1 MSNSGHAVNIRINSA
16 AGATG
21 QDRATTSDRP
31 LSGQDRNTFTSEL
44 IGERTFCIVGDSA
57 AGIAITSLL
66 SVGREIQPATIWTN
80 RAISDTVEQ
89 RAIAIPS
96 EFEVRKRKSSVS
108 CIRGACDVRTISE
121 SPEETL
127 KSARGVI
134 VVANATEYGVVA
146 TQLAPH
152 LQDGQTVYLVSAPL
166 CGGLQFASLL
176 NSKRRKLQ
184 VDVVELGTLFDS
196 AHIES
201 GVLLVS
207 GVRDRVTICGNSRNA
222 TRRGMPIASA
232 LCRGLVPASNVME
245 RGLGEVERILRP
257 ALLLVALMSGRDV
270 NRLASL
276 VNPQLVSVLA
286 GLNQEVQQLAKVF
299 KCVVPD
305 FVKSIKD
312 YVLSD
317 VDDLTVSSISN
328 IEDAIS
334 WLGESLLG
342 VLPGQIPIV
351 VPGHTNA
358 SSGSSSASDSEDFDR
373 WQELLK
379 RDVTEML
386 VLLADFARLARVQA
400 PVINS
405 LIDLSSAITHQD
417 LAKKGRKVDDL
428 GLVGFD
434 TTEIIELIN
443 E

>member
-1 MSNSGHAVNIRINSA
+1 MLSSGHAVNIQQNSFA
-16 AGATG
+16 VTAS
-21 QDRATTSDRP
+21 QDR
-31 LSGQDRNTFTSEL
+31 L
-44 IGERTFCIVGDSA
+44 GERTFCVVGDSA
-57 AGIAITSLL
+57 ASVAIASLL
-66 SVGREIQPATIWTN
+66 SVGREIQPASIWTN
-80 RAISDTVEQ
+80 REISDIAEQ
-89 RAIAIPS
+89 RAISIPS

-108 CIRGACDVRTISE
+108 CIRGGCDITTISG

-134 VVANATEYGVVA
+134 VATGATEYGVIA
-146 TQLAPH
+146 AQLAPH
-152 LQDGQTVYLVSAPL
+152 LQDGQTVYLVGAPL

-184 VDVVELGTLFDS
+184 VDVVELGALFDS

-222 TRRGMPIASA
+222 TRRGMPLAAA
-232 LCRGLVPASNVME
+232 LCRGLVPTSNVIE

-257 ALLLVALMSGRDV
+257 ALLLVALMSGRDI

-286 GLNQEVQQLAKVF
+286 GLNSEVQQLAKVF
-299 KCVVPD
+299 KCIVPD
-305 FVKSIKD
+305 FVTSIKD

-317 VDDLTVSSISN
+317 VDDPRVASITN

-334 WLGESLLG
+334 FLGESLLG
-342 VLPGQIPIV
+342 VLPGQPPIV
-351 VPGHTNA
+351 VS
-358 SSGSSSASDSEDFDR
+358 SSGSDSFDDLDR

-386 VLLADFARLARVQA
+386 VLLADLARLARVQA

-405 LIDLSSAITHQD
+405 LIDLSSTITHQE
-417 LAKKGRKVDDL
+417 LAKKGRKVHDL

-434 TTEIIELIN
+434 TAEIIELIN

>member
-1 MSNSGHAVNIRINSA
+1 MLSSGHAVNNQADSLISSTVA
-16 AGATG
+16 QS
-21 QDRATTSDRP
+21 QDR
-31 LSGQDRNTFTSEL
+31 L
-44 IGERTFCIVGDSA
+44 GERTFCVVGDSA
-57 AGIAITSLL
+57 ASIAIASLL
-66 SVGREIQPATIWTN
+66 AVGREIQPASIWTN
-80 RAISDTVEQ
+80 REISDIQDQKTISV
-89 RAIAIPS
+89 PS

-108 CIRGACDVRTISE
+108 CIRGSCDIRTISQ

-134 VVANATEYGVVA
+134 VAAGATEYGVIA
-146 TQLAPH
+146 AQLAPH
-152 LQDGQTVYLVSAPL
+152 LQDGQTVYLVSSPL

-184 VDVVELGTLFDS
+184 VDVVELGSLFDS

-232 LCRGLVPASNVME
+232 LCRGLVPTSNVIE

-257 ALLLVALMSGRDV
+257 ALLLVALISGRDV

-305 FVKSIKD
+305 FVTSIKD

-317 VDDLTVSSISN
+317 VDDPREASINN

-334 WLGESLLG
+334 WLGESLFG
-342 VLPGQIPIV
+342 VLPGQSQSTIV
-351 VPGHTNA
+351 V
-358 SSGSSSASDSEDFDR
+358 SGSTDGGDELDR
-373 WQELLK
+373 WQDLLK

-386 VLLADFARLARVQA
+386 VLLADLARLARVQA
-400 PVINS
+400 PVTNS
-405 LIDLSSAITHQD
+405 LIDLSSAITRQE
-417 LAKKGRKVDDL
+417 LSKKGRKVDDL

-434 TTEIIELIN
+434 TAEIIELIN

>member
-1 MSNSGHAVNIRINSA
+1 MLSSGHAVNIQQNTFAVA
-16 AGATG
+16 AN
-21 QDRATTSDRP
+21 QDR
-31 LSGQDRNTFTSEL
+31 L
-44 IGERTFCIVGDSA
+44 GERTFCIVGDSA
-57 AGIAITSLL
+57 ASVAIASLL
-66 SVGREIQPATIWTN
+66 SVGREIQPASIWTN
-80 RAISDTVEQ
+80 REISDIAEQ
-89 RAIAIPS
+89 RAISIPS

-108 CIRGACDVRTISE
+108 CIRGGCDITTISG

-134 VVANATEYGVVA
+134 VAAGATEYGVIA

-152 LQDGQTVYLVSAPL
+152 LQDGQTVYLVGAPL

-184 VDVVELGTLFDS
+184 VDVVELGALFDS

-222 TRRGMPIASA
+222 TRRGMPLAAA
-232 LCRGLVPASNVME
+232 LCRGLVPTSNVIE

-286 GLNQEVQQLAKVF
+286 GLNSEVQQLAKVF

-305 FVKSIKD
+305 FVTSIKD
-312 YVLSD
+312 FVLSD
-317 VDDLTVSSISN
+317 VDDPRVASITN

-334 WLGESLLG
+334 FLGESLLG
-342 VLPGQIPIV
+342 VLPGQSPIV
-351 VPGHTNA
+351 VS
-358 SSGSSSASDSEDFDR
+358 SSGSDSLDDLDR

-386 VLLADFARLARVQA
+386 VLLSDLARLARVQA

-405 LIDLSSAITHQD
+405 LIDLSSAITHQE

-434 TTEIIELIN
+434 TAEIIELIN

>member
-1 MSNSGHAVNIRINSA
+1 MLSSGHAVNIQQNASVLVDS
-16 AGATG
+16 
-21 QDRATTSDRP
+21 QDR
-31 LSGQDRNTFTSEL
+31 L
-44 IGERTFCIVGDSA
+44 GERTFCIVGDSA
-57 AGIAITSLL
+57 ASVAIASLL
-66 SVGREIQPATIWTN
+66 SIGRDNQPASIWTN
-80 RAISDTVEQ
+80 REISDIAEQ
-89 RAIAIPS
+89 RVISNPS

-108 CIRGACDVRTISE
+108 CIRGGCDITTVSG

-134 VVANATEYGVVA
+134 VAAGATEYGVIA
-146 TQLAPH
+146 AQLTPH
-152 LQDGQTVYLVSAPL
+152 LQDGQTVYLVGAPL
-166 CGGLQFASLL
+166 CGGLQFSCLL

-184 VDVVELGTLFDS
+184 VDVVELGALFDS
-196 AHIES
+196 AHVES

-207 GVRDRVTICGNSRNA
+207 GVRDRVTVCGNSRNA
-222 TRRGMPIASA
+222 TRRGMPLASA
-232 LCRGLVPASNVME
+232 LCRGLVPTSNVIE

-305 FVKSIKD
+305 FVASIKD

-317 VDDLTVSSISN
+317 VDDPRVASITN

-334 WLGESLLG
+334 FLGEGLLG
-342 VLPGQIPIV
+342 VHPGQAPIV
-351 VPGHTNA
+351 V
-358 SSGSSSASDSEDFDR
+358 SGSDSSDELDR

-386 VLLADFARLARVQA
+386 VLLADLARLARVQA

-405 LIDLSSAITHQD
+405 LIDLSSTITHQE
-417 LAKKGRKVDDL
+417 LAKKGRKVHDL

-434 TTEIIELIN
+434 TAEIIELIN